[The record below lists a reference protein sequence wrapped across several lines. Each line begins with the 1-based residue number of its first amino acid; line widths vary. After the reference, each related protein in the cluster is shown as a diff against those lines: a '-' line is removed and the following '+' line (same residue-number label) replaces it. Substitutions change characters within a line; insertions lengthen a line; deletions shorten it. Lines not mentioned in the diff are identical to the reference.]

1 MGIVVIILGIILLI
15 CSIIGVIKSD
25 KAFIVGVISGVTL
38 IVLGLFVI
46 LEPTKKDVLDGKAIY
61 QETIHITNNDTIKT
75 YEIVW
80 KQKN

>member
-1 MGIVVIILGIILLI
+1 MGIVVIILGVILLI
-15 CSIIGVIKSD
+15 CGIIGLIKLNPNFLIGIFSG
-25 KAFIVGVISGVTL
+25 IVL
-38 IVLGLFVI
+38 IVLGLFVA

-61 QETIHITNNDTIKT
+61 QETIYITNNDTIKT

>member
-15 CSIIGVIKSD
+15 CSIIGVTKSD
-25 KAFIVGVISGVTL
+25 KAFIVGIFSGIVL

-46 LEPTKKDVLDGKAIY
+46 LEPTKKDVLDGKAVY
-61 QETIHITNNDTIKT
+61 QEIIHITNDDTIKT
-75 YEIVW
+75 YEITW